1 MRPIVSTINSPSYK
15 LAKELARILTP
26 LAGNTAYTVRNST
39 AFVERIRGLQ
49 TTPQDTLVSFDVK
62 NLFTQ
67 VPVEAALTVVEDR
80 LYKDPTLSDRTSIPV
95 PQLVE
100 LTSLCLRSTYFQL
113 GEKFYEQTDGAAMGS
128 PLSPVI
134 ANLYLESLEETAIR
148 SAPLKPNLWVRY
160 VDDTFVIWP
169 HGPDRLRSFYQHLNK
184 QHPKIQFTVEEEK
197 DDQLPFL
204 DVCVSKEGGRLLTSV
219 YRKPTHTERYIPY
232 HSHHHPRTTTGVLR
246 CMRDRARSICHPTK
260 MQQEMDHLNQVF
272 QANGFPKNLV
282 KKTLT
287 THPPPLPETSEP
299 QQQVDEAPKILC
311 TPYIKGLSEKIA
323 KVCAPLGVKPVFRP
337 KKTLKR
343 ELMQV
348 KNRTPEQK
356 QTGVVYE
363 IPCKDCPEVYVGET
377 KRTLKVR
384 LSEHRQAV
392 KRGDPKNGIAVHV
405 QKTNHCINWEGATV
419 QRRAEGFWLRR
430 TVEAIQIRKATPNMN
445 LDSGLLLP
453 MVWNP
458 ILNPHPSPHTLV
470 LVYCHHTS
478 SLAFVCLVNSACL
491 HTLLFVTYFSQSQA
505 HTQSC
510 NIIGHL
516 RAHPQ
521 SRNIIGYLC
530 THSQSRNIIGYLCT
544 HSTSHKTIGQ
554 CLLYNLSHTAVS
566 LVLYA
571 VDKGLRGRNVLQSLL
586 LILLRIC
593 SRSVRPISTK

>member
-1 MRPIVSTINSPSYK
+1 MTTGYIIIYTIVETTSLKEICRGLLRGNHPLNTACMGWSVKPYIMYTLYPGNTHTGHICTCCIIVYKYNIYMLYKVCKYSQPAFNTIRPAFNSSYDIRSPCIILLPKSILCDEALQAIISAPMRPIVSTINSPSYK

-148 SAPLKPNLWVRY
+148 SAPLKPKPWVRY

-169 HGPDRLRSFYQHLNK
+169 HGPDRLRSFHQHLNK

-272 QANGFPKNLV
+272 QANGFPENLV

-458 ILNPHPSPHTLV
+458 ILNPHPSPHT
-470 LVYCHHTS
+470 
-478 SLAFVCLVNSACL
+478 
-491 HTLLFVTYFSQSQA
+491 
-505 HTQSC
+505 
-510 NIIGHL
+510 
-516 RAHPQ
+516 
-521 SRNIIGYLC
+521 
-530 THSQSRNIIGYLCT
+530 
-544 HSTSHKTIGQ
+544 
-554 CLLYNLSHTAVS
+554 
-566 LVLYA
+566 
-571 VDKGLRGRNVLQSLL
+571 
-586 LILLRIC
+586 
-593 SRSVRPISTK
+593 

>member
-1 MRPIVSTINSPSYK
+1 MYGLPKIHKEDTPMRPIVSTINSPSYK

-26 LAGNTAYTVRNST
+26 LAGNTAYMVRNST

-67 VPVEAALTVVEDR
+67 VPVEADLTVVEDR
-80 LYKDPTLSDRTSIPV
+80 LYKDPTLGDRTSIPV

-134 ANLYLESLEETAIR
+134 ANLYLESMEETAIL
-148 SAPLKPNLWVRY
+148 SAPFKPKLWVRY

-169 HGPDRLRSFYQHLNK
+169 HGPDRLRSFHQHLNK

-204 DVCVSKEGGRLLTSV
+204 DVLVSKEGGRLLTSV

-246 CMRDRARSICHPTK
+246 CMRDRACNICHPTK

-272 QANGFPKNLV
+272 QANGFPENLV

-287 THPPPLPETSEP
+287 TRPSPLPETPEP
-299 QQQVDEAPKILC
+299 QQPDDPPKTLC
-311 TPYIKGLSEKIA
+311 TPYIRGLSEKIA

-337 KKTLKR
+337 KRTLKR

-348 KNRTPEQK
+348 KSRTPEQK
-356 QTGVVYE
+356 QTGVVYK
-363 IPCKDCPEVYVGET
+363 IPCKECPEVYVGET

-430 TVEAIQIRKATPNMN
+430 TVEAIQIKKATPNMN

-458 ILNPHPSPHTLV
+458 ILKPPLPHIQPHFMSV
-470 LVYCHHTS
+470 LS
-478 SLAFVCLVNSACL
+478 
-491 HTLLFVTYFSQSQA
+491 
-505 HTQSC
+505 
-510 NIIGHL
+510 
-516 RAHPQ
+516 
-521 SRNIIGYLC
+521 
-530 THSQSRNIIGYLCT
+530 
-544 HSTSHKTIGQ
+544 
-554 CLLYNLSHTAVS
+554 
-566 LVLYA
+566 
-571 VDKGLRGRNVLQSLL
+571 
-586 LILLRIC
+586 
-593 SRSVRPISTK
+593 